1 MQTNAISFRP
11 QQGLTIMNY
20 VVGAM
25 KSKKQSFRPQQG
37 LTIMNY
43 DYIDVLEMENEKCF
57 RPQQGL
63 TIMNMDF
70 CDYPS
75 KTVFVS
81 VPNRG

>member
-1 MQTNAISFRP
+1 
-11 QQGLTIMNY
+11 MNY

-63 TIMNMDF
+63 TIMNITIG
-70 CDYPS
+70 
-75 KTVFVS
+75 KTIES
-81 VPNRG
+81 SY